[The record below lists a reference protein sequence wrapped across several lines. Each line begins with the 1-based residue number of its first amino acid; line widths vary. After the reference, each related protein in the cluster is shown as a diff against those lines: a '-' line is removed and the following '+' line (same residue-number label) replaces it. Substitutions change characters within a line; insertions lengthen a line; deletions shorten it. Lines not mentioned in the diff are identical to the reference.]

1 MLTNSTKCW
10 GTFVCR
16 LLMLGNERRM
26 QPKSKVTRQ
35 RSEAKSSRQIR
46 RIHNDLRAHQSIQTT
61 SRQAITH
68 IHNMRAHL
76 AASRPRFGPNGHIV
90 WPADHDC
97 QPTMWRR
104 PTGPTAFQLTCGSVW
119 LVLHGGLAQS
129 PGKWL
134 VVPPYI
140 YEGRGL
146 K

>member
-1 MLTNSTKCW
+1 
-10 GTFVCR
+10 
-16 LLMLGNERRM
+16 MLGNERRM
-26 QPKSKVTRQ
+26 QPKSKVTHH
-35 RSEAKSSRQIR
+35 RSKAKSSQQIR

-104 PTGPTAFQLTCGSVW
+104 PTGPTASQCTCGVLW
-119 LVLHGGLAQS
+119 LVLHGVLGRFS
-129 PGKWL
+129 GKWL
-134 VVPPYI
+134 VVPPI
-140 YEGRGL
+140 YMRGGGSNEDTHHTSHTT